1 MVQKLLLKNPDER
14 PDAKS
19 ILKIKEIEIVVE
31 KIVENMCVSNNR
43 VIARTL
49 IDEHNLATPK
59 IKELQQIMVGFFLLN
74 SKCAIEWREK
84 MYLLELLNYKP
95 VNTTMLYRGSDHG
108 WKFIDFHSRCDY
120 KGPTISLF
128 KVEDGDCIGG
138 FTTA

>member
-1 MVQKLLLKNPDER
+1 
-14 PDAKS
+14 
-19 ILKIKEIEIVVE
+19 
-31 KIVENMCVSNNR
+31 MCVSNNR

-108 WKFIDFHSRCDY
+108 WMAIDFHSRCDY

-128 KVEDGDCIGG
+128 KVEDRDCIGG